1 MSETGGPQGAMRNR
15 EASAPLDDID
25 AEILDGIRTL
35 FTATDPPPRHLV
47 DRIQFALELE
57 DADVEVLRLEL
68 DRDLVAA
75 TRGEQSRTV
84 TFDSDSMSI
93 MIRISP
99 GEHGRIRLDGWLAPP
114 AARQVEL
121 RCTGR
126 SLHTDADDQG
136 RFVFE
141 EVRHGLVQ
149 LTVHLMEDIA
159 PIDGYAAEAAGDGAP
174 ARRRL
179 VVTPSIEV

>member
-1 MSETGGPQGAMRNR
+1 MSEFDTGDPTAR
-15 EASAPLDDID
+15 LDGLD

-35 FTATDPPPRHLV
+35 YTEVDPPPRHLV
-47 DRIQFALELE
+47 ERVQFALELA
-57 DADVEVLRLEL
+57 DADVEVFRLGL
-68 DRDLVAA
+68 DHDLVTA

-93 MIRISP
+93 MIRLSP

-121 RCTGR
+121 RTRGSAR
-126 SLHTDADDQG
+126 STDADDQG
-136 RFVFE
+136 RFVFD
-141 EVRHGLVQ
+141 EVPHGLVQ
-149 LTVHLMEDIA
+149 LAVNLVE
-159 PIDGYAAEAAGDGAP
+159 ENAP
-174 ARRRL
+174 ARRRM

>member
-1 MSETGGPQGAMRNR
+1 MSERSDRDTGNPTGR
-15 EASAPLDDID
+15 LDGLDV
-25 AEILDGIRTL
+25 EILDGIRTL
-35 FTATDPPPRHLV
+35 YTGVDPPPRHLV
-47 DRIQFALELE
+47 ERVQFALELA
-57 DADVEVLRLEL
+57 DADVEVFRLGL
-68 DRDLVAA
+68 DHDLVTA

-93 MIRISP
+93 MIRLSP

-121 RCTGR
+121 RTSGAGDPVLR
-126 SLHTDADDQG
+126 TDADDQG
-136 RFVFE
+136 RFVFD
-141 EVRHGLVQ
+141 EVPHGLVQ
-149 LTVHLMEDIA
+149 LAVNLVE
-159 PIDGYAAEAAGDGAP
+159 EGAP

>member
-1 MSETGGPQGAMRNR
+1 MTEQDTGDPTAR
-15 EASAPLDDID
+15 LDGLD
-25 AEILDGIRTL
+25 AEILDSIRTL
-35 FTATDPPPRHLV
+35 YTEVDPPPRHLV
-47 DRIQFALELE
+47 ERVQFALELA
-57 DADVEVLRLEL
+57 DADVEVFRLGL
-68 DRDLVAA
+68 DHDLVTA

-93 MIRISP
+93 MIRLSP

-121 RCTGR
+121 RSRGSALSTE
-126 SLHTDADDQG
+126 ADDQG

-141 EVRHGLVQ
+141 EVPHGLVQ
-149 LTVHLMEDIA
+149 LAVNLVE
-159 PIDGYAAEAAGDGAP
+159 ENAP
-174 ARRRL
+174 ARRRV

>member
-1 MSETGGPQGAMRNR
+1 MSEHDAGDPTAR
-15 EASAPLDDID
+15 LDGLD

-35 FTATDPPPRHLV
+35 YTEVDPPPRHLV
-47 DRIQFALELE
+47 ERVQFALELA
-57 DADVEVLRLEL
+57 DADVEVFRLGL
-68 DRDLVAA
+68 DNDLVTT

-93 MIRISP
+93 MIRLSP
-99 GEHGRIRLDGWLAPP
+99 GGHGRIRLDGWLAPP

-121 RCTGR
+121 RTRG
-126 SLHTDADDQG
+126 SALSTDADDQG

-141 EVRHGLVQ
+141 EVPHGLVQ
-149 LTVHLMEDIA
+149 LAVNLVE
-159 PIDGYAAEAAGDGAP
+159 ENAP
-174 ARRRL
+174 ARRRV

>member
-1 MSETGGPQGAMRNR
+1 MTDTGDPTAR
-15 EASAPLDDID
+15 LDGLD

-35 FTATDPPPRHLV
+35 YTEVDPPPRHLV
-47 DRIQFALELE
+47 ERVQFALELA
-57 DADVEVLRLEL
+57 DADVEVFRLGL
-68 DRDLVAA
+68 DHDLVTA

-93 MIRISP
+93 MIRLSP

-121 RCTGR
+121 RTRGS
-126 SLHTDADDQG
+126 SLSTEADDQG
-136 RFVFE
+136 RFVFD
-141 EVRHGLVQ
+141 EVPHGLVQ
-149 LTVHLMEDIA
+149 LAVNLVE
-159 PIDGYAAEAAGDGAP
+159 ESAP
-174 ARRRL
+174 ARRRV

>member
-1 MSETGGPQGAMRNR
+1 MGQEPD
-15 EASAPLDDID
+15 ASAPLDGLDV
-25 AEILDGIRTL
+25 EILGGIRAV
-35 FTATDPPPRHLV
+35 FTELDPPPRHLV
-47 DRIQFALELE
+47 ERVQFTLELE
-57 DADVEVLRLEL
+57 DADIEVFRLGLSREPAL
-68 DRDLVAA
+68 A

-93 MIRISP
+93 MIRVSP

-121 RCTGR
+121 RTSGHSVR
-126 SLHTDADDQG
+126 TDADDQG
-136 RFVFE
+136 RFAFE

-149 LTVHLMEDIA
+149 LAVHLIE
-159 PIDGYAAEAAGDGAP
+159 ERAGDTSP
-174 ARRRL
+174 TRRRL

>member
-1 MSETGGPQGAMRNR
+1 MSDRDTNEPTAR
-15 EASAPLDDID
+15 LDRLD

-35 FTATDPPPRHLV
+35 YTEVDPPPRHLV
-47 DRIQFALELE
+47 ERVQFALELA
-57 DADVEVLRLEL
+57 DADVEVFRLGL
-68 DRDLVAA
+68 DHDLVTA

-93 MIRISP
+93 MIRLSP

-121 RCTGR
+121 RSRESALSTE
-126 SLHTDADDQG
+126 ADDQG
-136 RFVFE
+136 RFVFD
-141 EVRHGLVQ
+141 EVPRGLVQ
-149 LTVHLMEDIA
+149 LAVNLVE
-159 PIDGYAAEAAGDGAP
+159 ESAP
-174 ARRRL
+174 ARRRV